1 MKKLP
6 DGLDTELGKLSEI
19 SVDLSGGEWQ
29 RVAMARMEC
38 SKASVRILDEPTAA
52 MDPVQEQTVYRQ
64 FSDMNQD
71 KTTIMIT
78 HKLGA
83 TWLSDCIFVIE
94 DGRVMEDR
102 LIGAC

>member
-1 MKKLP
+1 MRSRSFSGRSMIWSWGSS
-6 DGLDTELGKLSEI
+6 GL
-19 SVDLSGGEWQ
+19 
-29 RVAMARMEC
+29 
-38 SKASVRILDEPTAA
+38 LDEPTAA

-94 DGRVMEDR
+94 DGRVMEEGSHSLLMEKNQLDP
-102 LIGAC
+102 GA